1 MRTFRNGWV
10 TILGLGLTV
19 CGCASVIKGSSQS
32 IAISTPPTTGAS
44 CTLASA
50 QGNWMVISPGVAS
63 VEKSKEDIQ
72 IRCVKPGWQ
81 DAAATIPSNFEGW
94 TVGNLLLGGIIGLG
108 VDAATGA
115 INEYPHTFQIPMTPM
130 SASYAAPA
138 TVTASPP
145 VPTTIPAATAPVPLT
160 SAAPAPTAV
169 STAAPTIGV
178 YPSPAVPMVTPSPAT
193 AGQTVLFP
201 VTITNPYR
209 PHWTVGG
216 AQ

>member
-1 MRTFRNGWV
+1 MRTFRNGWM
-10 TILGLGLTV
+10 IIGLGLTV

-44 CTLASA
+44 CTLGSA

-72 IRCVKPGWQ
+72 VRCVKPGWQ

-115 INEYPHTFQIPMTPM
+115 INEYPHTFQIAMTPM
-130 SASYAAPA
+130 AASYAASA

-145 VPTTIPAATAPVPLT
+145 VTTTIPAVTEPVPLISPAPVP
-160 SAAPAPTAV
+160 AAVPVPTTAVYPPSPVPTA
-169 STAAPTIGV
+169 
-178 YPSPAVPMVTPSPAT
+178 TPSPAT

-201 VTITNPYR
+201 VTINNPYH
-209 PHWTVGG
+209 PSWTVGG
-216 AQ
+216 AR